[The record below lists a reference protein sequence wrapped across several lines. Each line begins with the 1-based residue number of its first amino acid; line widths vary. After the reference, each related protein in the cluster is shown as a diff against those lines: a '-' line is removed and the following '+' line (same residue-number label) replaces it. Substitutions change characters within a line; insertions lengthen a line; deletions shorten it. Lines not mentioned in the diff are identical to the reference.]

1 MTLEALCIG
10 TGAHG
15 HAVRLARLVLEE
27 KRRWIEEGPYH
38 RGESAV
44 VQAVGRNPAR
54 GGDQPQGKLP

>member
-10 TGAHG
+10 TGAHE
-15 HAVRLARLVLEE
+15 HAAHLARLVLEE

-44 VQAVGRNPAR
+44 VQAVGRKPAK
-54 GGDQPQGKLP
+54 GGDQSQGSLP